1 MMQALFTPVR
11 ESYESLQ
18 EFTRVF
24 AQKCLKMSINSWRDG
39 IGEEDG
45 VGGEGH
51 ECGEEEKAELVIPA
65 MVYRIFRKYMPVLF
79 LLQGVSI
86 EVCSP
91 EWGAGREGERSGDKE
106 GKVGVHWEANS
117 TNS

>member
-1 MMQALFTPVR
+1 MGGQQDEFMMQALFTPVR

-51 ECGEEEKAELVIPA
+51 ECGEEEKAELVSLA
-65 MVYRIFRKYMPVLF
+65 T
-79 LLQGVSI
+79 G
-86 EVCSP
+86 C
-91 EWGAGREGERSGDKE
+91 
-106 GKVGVHWEANS
+106 GK
-117 TNS
+117 